1 LNRKSHIQITLA
13 PLAQNG
19 NRQNRLVKILS
30 YQLLW
35 ILVISFIIRLIYYS
49 ALLNTQA
56 VDSASYL
63 TYHANILKGETAA
76 LRTPVYPYFIKFIA
90 WFGTQTLIDNVI
102 TAQIILSFLSIILFY
117 KIVLSCLNKRAV
129 IFAACLVYGAML
141 PVINFDKLILTESLS
156 AAFSLI
162 FIYAIVSYLQKPAC
176 LKACAISLFVFIAI
190 MLRPSFI
197 YLLPLVI
204 TFFLLRWIVCKK
216 EWKMCS
222 SGLIGSAIVILLI
235 LGYSNLNEKN
245 AGFNGISVVSNN
257 NEIDVITKAGIYNNG
272 DDPEISAAIESNL
285 QLIKANPGK
294 IVYGINIMKR
304 FNPDRMHKFII
315 TSIMNQPFKY
325 LHYIGLKLYVLRGER
340 LFTNYANFKA
350 GMLGEKISRI
360 QYGLFSVRF
369 FMLYIFIAIDLIL
382 IIALWIK
389 RRSIPWFKI
398 FLWLFIVGQLAV
410 AVMGGYVDYQR
421 LILPAIPALTILLF
435 FYIDRLS
442 LAIACASRKRIL
454 CG

>member
-1 LNRKSHIQITLA
+1 LNRKSHLQITPA
-13 PLAQNG
+13 SLAQNG
-19 NRQNRLVKILS
+19 NWQNRLVKVLS
-30 YQLLW
+30 SQLFW
-35 ILVISFIIRLIYYS
+35 ILIGCFIIRLVYYS

-63 TYHANILKGETAA
+63 NYHANLLKGETEA
-76 LRTPVYPYFIKFIA
+76 LRTPVYPYFIKLIG
-90 WFGTQTLIDNVI
+90 WFGTQNLIDNVI
-102 TAQIILSFLSIILFY
+102 TAQIIISFLSIIIFY
-117 KIVLSCLNKRAV
+117 KIVQPHFKKRAI

-156 AAFSLI
+156 ATVSLV
-162 FIYAIVSYLQKPAC
+162 FIYTIVSYLQKPTH
-176 LKACAISLFVFIAI
+176 LKARTLSLFVFIAI

-204 TFFLLRWIVCKK
+204 AFFLLRWIICKK
-216 EWKMCS
+216 EWKMCL
-222 SGLIGSAIVILLI
+222 SGLTGASVSMLLI

-245 AGFNGISVVSNN
+245 FGFNGISVVSNN
-257 NEIDVITKAGIYNNG
+257 NEIDVITKADIYNDGN
-272 DDPEISAAIESNL
+272 DPEISAAIESNI
-285 QLIKANPGK
+285 QLIKANSGK

-315 TSIMNQPFKY
+315 TCIINRPFKY
-325 LHYIGLKLYVLRGER
+325 LHYIGLKLYVLSGER
-340 LFTNYANFKA
+340 IFTNYANPKP
-350 GMLGEKISRI
+350 GMLGDKIIHI

-369 FMLYIFIAIDLIL
+369 FLLYIFMAIDLIL

-389 RRSIPWFKI
+389 RRAVPWFKM
-398 FLWLFIVGQLAV
+398 FLWLFIAGQLAV

-442 LAIACASRKRIL
+442 LAIGLKE
-454 CG
+454 